1 MQNACWSKTDADRR
15 RILAPTD
22 GVQDEKRRHRGKEGS
37 SKASSCSKNRR
48 RREILPL
55 TVHR

>member
-48 RREILPL
+48 RRQILPL
-55 TVHR
+55 T